1 MTDPNGKSED
11 NVVTIAQSLRPTLPS
26 GLVPTPTRVYNEGFA
41 RRQALRQP
49 IRPALPLVR
58 STDAELGIRKVLLRG
73 PIQPGPR
80 NGRIRLQGVASVVPN
95 TMNDFIQTPDTE
107 GFDAV
112 HTFAVVHQALVM
124 CQRALGSPIG
134 WQWDSPNEVK
144 PINVF
149 PRAGETMNAFYSRTD

>member
-1 MTDPNGKSED
+1 MTDPNGTSED

-58 STDAELGIRKVLLRG
+58 STDAELGEEEKAVPVTPTKPVLFGSRALIYKQDPSVTELGIRKVLLRG

-80 NGRIRLQGVASVVPN
+80 NARIRLQLTGV
-95 TMNDFIQTPDTE
+95 I
-107 GFDAV
+107 
-112 HTFAVVHQALVM
+112 
-124 CQRALGSPIG
+124 
-134 WQWDSPNEVK
+134 
-144 PINVF
+144 
-149 PRAGETMNAFYSRTD
+149 